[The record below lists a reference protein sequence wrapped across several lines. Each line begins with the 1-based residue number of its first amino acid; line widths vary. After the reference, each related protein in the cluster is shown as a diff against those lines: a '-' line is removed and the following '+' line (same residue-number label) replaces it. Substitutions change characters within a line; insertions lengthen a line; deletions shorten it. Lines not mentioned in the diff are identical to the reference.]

1 LDGASTSRSA
11 VTSLA
16 PLFGAWA
23 SRVRARLALRRAL
36 TGATAGLALAVLV
49 AGIAWKVRRGDVR
62 VHAAWL
68 AVAGAASGL
77 AVARRRRWSDGEV
90 ALFLDARLASSEV
103 IATAIALGGETSSA
117 GRVTIDRAVQTLV
130 SGDARRARPRL
141 FEVSHA
147 ALPVA
152 LVALVAIARLPLP
165 PAPAATTAPGESR
178 VTLAQ
183 VEGLEAIAKL
193 AQVSARD
200 DAQRERLAAIAR
212 DAAALKERLRAGMD
226 RRDAQDR
233 VARLRETIDTERLS
247 LGDGPKRAGLES
259 AVSRL
264 EQTRATRGAAR
275 ALGDHDLQE
284 MDEETSRVA
293 NAREKQDRA
302 LADTALDEAA
312 SAARHAGASDVG
324 AALDA
329 ERQLLAK
336 RAAQADALREMAEA
350 LKQAGGA
357 SGLGDDAQ
365 RALDSLDR
373 EGSEADARA
382 LAKALADA
390 WSKLTPEEKAR
401 LAAKMA
407 KQRAQAGAA
416 GSTAGNAPPPDA
428 KDLEDSLRAMADGD
442 DETEEARRQAALD
455 AAGAGAGQAEAALG
469 GSNAGGNPGGAG
481 NAASNAK
488 GGGNANGDGTG
499 AGGSHDVGTGSHVGA
514 TAKLD
519 GETVKSRAQTHLNA
533 AAAMPSALTTFSPGR
548 PGDVATALATGDLR
562 AVGSTQMDGVE
573 KSDVPEEYRDHV
585 RQYFNPTSAKEGP
598 R

>member
-1 LDGASTSRSA
+1 LDGASTSRA
-11 VTSLA
+11 PASLA
-16 PLFGAWA
+16 PLFAAWA

-36 TGATAGLALAVLV
+36 TGATLGLAAAVLV
-49 AGIAWKVRRGDVR
+49 AGVAWRVRRGDVR
-62 VHAAWL
+62 AQAPWL
-68 AVAGAASGL
+68 AAAGAAIGL

-90 ALFLDARLASSEV
+90 ALFLDARLASNEV
-103 IATAIALGGETSSA
+103 IATALDRAGQTSSA
-117 GRVTIDRAVQTLV
+117 DRLTIDRAVQALT
-130 SGDARRARPRL
+130 SGDPRRARPRL
-141 FEVSHA
+141 FEVRHA

-152 LVALVAIARLPLP
+152 LVALVVIARLPLP
-165 PAPAATTAPGESR
+165 AAPAATAAPGASR

-212 DAAALKERLRAGMD
+212 DAAALRERLRAGMD
-226 RRDAQDR
+226 RRDAQDL
-233 VARLRETIDTERLS
+233 VARLREAIDTERLS

-302 LADTALDEAA
+302 LADAAMDEAA
-312 SAARHAGASDVG
+312 SAARRAGAGDVG

-350 LKQAGGA
+350 LRQAGA
-357 SGLGDDAQ
+357 LGDDAQ

-407 KQRAQAGAA
+407 KQRAQAAA
-416 GSTAGNAPPPDA
+416 AGNAPPPDA
-428 KDLEDSLRAMADGD
+428 KELEDSLRAMAND
-442 DETEEARRQAALD
+442 DTESDEAQRQAALD

-469 GSNAGGNPGGAG
+469 GSDGESARSAARSTPNA
-481 NAASNAK
+481 
-488 GGGNANGDGTG
+488 GGNANGDGTG

-519 GETVKSRAQTHLNA
+519 GETLKSRAQAHLNA

-548 PGDVATALATGDLR
+548 PGDVAAALATGDLR
-562 AVGSTQMDGVE
+562 VVGSGQMDGVE

-585 RQYFNPTSAKEGP
+585 RQYFNPTGTKEGP

>member
-1 LDGASTSRSA
+1 LDGTSTS
-11 VTSLA
+11 SLT

-36 TGATAGLALAVLV
+36 TGATLGLALAVVV
-49 AGIAWKVRRGDVR
+49 ASVAWKVRRADVR
-62 VHAAWL
+62 IHAAWL
-68 AVAGAASGL
+68 GLAGAAIGL

-103 IATAIALGGETSSA
+103 IATAIDLDR
-117 GRVTIDRAVQTLV
+117 GRVTSAGNAIVARAVEALA
-130 SGDARRARPRL
+130 SGDTRRARPRL
-141 FEVSHA
+141 FAPAHA
-147 ALPVA
+147 AMPVA
-152 LVALVAIARLPLP
+152 LLALAAITRLPLP
-165 PAPAATTAPGESR
+165 PAPASTTTPGESR

-212 DAAALKERLRAGMD
+212 DAAALRERLRASMD

-233 VARLRETIDTERLS
+233 VARLREAIDTERLS

-264 EQTRATRGAAR
+264 EQTRATRSAAR

-284 MDEETSRVA
+284 MDEETSRIA

-302 LADTALDEAA
+302 LADAAMDEAA
-312 SAARHAGASDVG
+312 RAARGGGASDVG

-329 ERQLLAK
+329 ERQLLGK
-336 RAAQADALREMAEA
+336 RAAQADALREMADA
-350 LKQAGGA
+350 LKQAGA
-357 SGLGDDAQ
+357 LGDDAQ

-373 EGSEADARA
+373 EGSESSARE
-382 LAKALADA
+382 LAKALAEA

-407 KQRAQAGAA
+407 KHRAQATAA
-416 GSTAGNAPPPDA
+416 ATDSAAGNAPPPDA
-428 KDLEDSLRAMADGD
+428 KQLEEELRAMAND
-442 DETEEARRQAALD
+442 DTESDEARRQAALD
-455 AAGAGAGQAEAALG
+455 AAGAGAGQAEASLG
-469 GSNAGGNPGGAG
+469 GSGAGAGGNKG
-481 NAASNAK
+481 

-499 AGGSHDVGTGSHVGA
+499 GGGGHDFGTGSHTGA

-519 GETVKSRAQTHLNA
+519 GETLKSRAQAHLNA
-533 AAAMPSALTTFSPGR
+533 AAAMPSSVTTFTPGR
-548 PGDVATALATGDLR
+548 PGDVATALTTGDLR
-562 AVGSTQMDGVE
+562 AVGSGELDGVE
-573 KSDVPEEYRDHV
+573 KSDVPQEYRDHV
-585 RQYFNPTSAKEGP
+585 RQYFNPGGGSTAAKDGP